1 MAKMESE
8 SKRLESFSGWPASS
22 PVKPDELA
30 KAGFYYTRDNDEV
43 RCFSCNLH
51 LNNWEKG
58 DDARQEHQEKSPGC
72 SFIKAGWQYIPD
84 QVDIQC
90 KSSLEKDVDIF
101 SPATYSSSK
110 STILQPVKLYL
121 CRPHIIRDQII

>member
-43 RCFSCNLH
+43 RCFSCNIRLR
-51 LNNWEKG
+51 NWVKG

-72 SFIKAGWQYIPD
+72 PFIKAGWQYIPG
-84 QVDIQC
+84 QGICQ
-90 KSSLEKDVDIF
+90 SSPEKDAGVC
-101 SPATYSSSK
+101 SPARYSPGK
-110 STILQPVKLYL
+110 STILNTVT
-121 CRPHIIRDQII
+121 